1 MGITVNVGGY
11 RQNLRKVWANAGG
24 VKKELGEIRSN
35 VGGVRQII
43 FQNRERPASLAWHYE
58 DSAGESP
65 QHSGSGFSVSNNKGT
80 ALKYQQIV
88 SDEFRLVGKWQIIAT
103 MWGISNGAGGLEL
116 IKSGASAPVSV
127 VSVSGAD
134 EGSGSV
140 AADTG
145 TYRFRAGGSYGDQ
158 AGTYSAPYYI
168 VLSFEEAE

>member
-1 MGITVNVGGY
+1 MSINVNVSGV
-11 RQNLRKVWANAGG
+11 RQELKEITANAGG
-24 VKKELGEIRSN
+24 VKQKLLEVRSN

-65 QHSGSGFSVSNNKGT
+65 QHSGSGYSVSNNKGT
-80 ALKYQQIV
+80 ALKYQYIV